1 MVGGWRGSITVTVCP
16 LVLASIKWGITF
28 LQIETSQIKG
38 HMGRDLH
45 DTIPGMGAAR
55 RVGRGQELSTMHP
68 TEKRKMKDKESTL
81 LPTEK
86 R

>member
-45 DTIPGMGAAR
+45 DTIPSMGA
-55 RVGRGQELSTMHP
+55 GGGGGGGGGG
-68 TEKRKMKDKESTL
+68 
-81 LPTEK
+81 
-86 R
+86 